1 MNAFDKFCSL
11 KKAGGHISC
20 KNTLTQIPVDGLSFD
35 KFNSML
41 IEKKNTT
48 KYGLESRVPVY
59 SSSYRATWPL
69 SEKFAENALLLHN
82 PAIKSHA
89 DVKGAFPNYVSALEA
104 FLQSPT
110 CPDGLKTSIQRAALA
125 AHFSKSK
132 TLRTRNHG
140 HREVLEGAAPSKYF
154 LVCKLYRRPSL

>member
-1 MNAFDKFCSL
+1 M
-11 KKAGGHISC
+11 
-20 KNTLTQIPVDGLSFD
+20 
-35 KFNSML
+35 
-41 IEKKNTT
+41 
-48 KYGLESRVPVY
+48 Y

-110 CPDGLKTSIQRAALA
+110 CPEGLKSSIQRAALA

-132 TLRTRNHG
+132 TLRTRKRGN
-140 HREVLEGAAPSKYF
+140 REVVEGAAPSKHF
-154 LVCKLYRRPSL
+154 LVCKLYRRPSI